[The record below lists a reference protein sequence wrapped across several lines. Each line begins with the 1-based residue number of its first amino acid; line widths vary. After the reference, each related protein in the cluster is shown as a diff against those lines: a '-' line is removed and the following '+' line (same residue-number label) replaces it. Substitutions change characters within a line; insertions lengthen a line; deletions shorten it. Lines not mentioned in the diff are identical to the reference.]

1 MSENSVAKGIFLECL
16 EPYILSDKL
25 MGITA
30 QVMKDLLL
38 HFQDKNRLENM
49 EACIVHMDITSLDI
63 QQVCLPDWT
72 LHQVPL
78 NKWQHPLI
86 THADFF
92 SVQHSLWK
100 AGSHLSTDRNYL
112 VQTNGAFWP
121 LICNRTLLCVL
132 AGGPSVLGKPSLWC
146 HDLCLQQWNE
156 WLHQSH
162 GGRRDAHLFI
172 CWACSLCE
180 KWHFRLIHNLLI
192 QYICSVLFH
201 SEGDI
206 IYDMQLFD
214 YMHLKSDL

>member
-63 QQVCLPDWT
+63 QQVCLPDKHCTEFLWINDSI
-72 LHQVPL
+72 P
-78 NKWQHPLI
+78 
-86 THADFF
+86 
-92 SVQHSLWK
+92 SLLMQTSFQYSI
-100 AGSHLSTDRNYL
+100 ACGRQGVTFQ
-112 VQTNGAFWP
+112 QTNYIVQICGAFWP
-121 LICNRTLLCVL
+121 LICNRTLLRVL
-132 AGGPSVLGKPSLWC
+132 AGGPSVLGKPSLRC
-146 HDLCLQQWNE
+146 HDLRLQQRNE

-162 GGRRDAHLFI
+162 GGRRDAHCSHLFV

-201 SEGDI
+201 SEGEIICDI
-206 IYDMQLFD
+206 CSYLTKCI
-214 YMHLKSDL
+214 